1 VTARAIERSTTPT
14 TPTMF
19 VKWYE
24 IDPETHAKTY
34 YIEEDVV
41 SYGGSGIS
49 ISWVPAGHAR
59 PSQVLMS
66 YTR

>member
-1 VTARAIERSTTPT
+1 LAFRDPGRLSSV
-14 TPTMF
+14 
-19 VKWYE
+19 VWKKWYE